1 MERRTIRYA
10 RRKVAGRL
18 LEPNRA
24 QSLWRNRMGRLY
36 LAAPHGRTELIL
48 GVAETVPAPKGMAWG
63 LYSDEDS
70 PFETWLVDRDGAHR
84 LAVAPA
90 SLIDAY
96 GPWRRLTSSP
106 RLKPGDSLHKPD
118 SEGTSDLRERG

>member
-10 RRKVAGRL
+10 RRRVAGRL

-63 LYSDEDS
+63 LYSNEDS
-70 PFETWLVDRDGAHR
+70 PFETWLR
-84 LAVAPA
+84 LAVTPA

-96 GPWRRLTSSP
+96 GPWRRINP
-106 RLKPGDSLHKPD
+106 RIG
-118 SEGTSDLRERG
+118 EGM

>member
-1 MERRTIRYA
+1 M
-10 RRKVAGRL
+10 

-48 GVAETVPAPKGMAWG
+48 GVAETVPTPKGMAWG
-63 LYSDEDS
+63 LYANENS

-84 LAVAPA
+84 LAVVPA

-96 GPWRRLTSSP
+96 GPWRRINP
-106 RLKPGDSLHKPD
+106 RIG
-118 SEGTSDLRERG
+118 EGL

>member
-1 MERRTIRYA
+1 MPTAMEHRIRYA
-10 RRKVAGRL
+10 KRRVAGRL

-48 GVAETVPAPKGMAWG
+48 GVAETAPSPKGMAWG
-63 LYSDEDS
+63 LYSNEDR

-84 LAVAPA
+84 LSVAPA
-90 SLIDAY
+90 SLIDSY
-96 GPWRRLTSSP
+96 GPWRRLNP
-106 RLKPGDSLHKPD
+106 RIG
-118 SEGTSDLRERG
+118 EGL

>member
-10 RRKVAGRL
+10 RRRVAGRL

-36 LAAPHGRTELIL
+36 LAAPHGTHRAHPRRRRD
-48 GVAETVPAPKGMAWG
+48 GPAPKGMAWG
-63 LYSDEDS
+63 LYSSGDC

-96 GPWRRLTSSP
+96 GPWRRINP
-106 RLKPGDSLHKPD
+106 RIG
-118 SEGTSDLRERG
+118 EGM

>member
-1 MERRTIRYA
+1 MRASMEHRTIRYA
-10 RRKVAGRL
+10 RRRVAGRL

-63 LYSDEDS
+63 LYSNEDS
-70 PFETWLVDRDGAHR
+70 PFETWLGLKTGPPGPPA
-84 LAVAPA
+84 APA

-96 GPWRRLTSSP
+96 GPWRRINP
-106 RLKPGDSLHKPD
+106 RIG
-118 SEGTSDLRERG
+118 EGM

>member
-10 RRKVAGRL
+10 RRRVAGRL

-63 LYSDEDS
+63 LYSNGDC
-70 PFETWLVDRDGAHR
+70 PFETWLVDRRAQTLRRPRKPHR
-84 LAVAPA
+84 RVRPMAAVDILPTAKAGRFPSQA
-90 SLIDAY
+90 GL
-96 GPWRRLTSSP
+96 
-106 RLKPGDSLHKPD
+106 
-118 SEGTSDLRERG
+118 

>member
-10 RRKVAGRL
+10 RRRVAGRL

-48 GVAETVPAPKGMAWG
+48 GVTETVPAPKGMAWG
-63 LYSDEDS
+63 LYANGDC

-96 GPWRRLTSSP
+96 GPWRRINP
-106 RLKPGDSLHKPD
+106 RIG
-118 SEGTSDLRERG
+118 EGM

>member
-10 RRKVAGRL
+10 RRRVAGRL

-48 GVAETVPAPKGMAWG
+48 GVAETVSAPRGMAWG
-63 LYSDEDS
+63 LYSNGDC

-84 LAVAPA
+84 LSVAPA

-96 GPWRRLTSSP
+96 GPWRRINP
-106 RLKPGDSLHKPD
+106 RIG
-118 SEGTSDLRERG
+118 EGM

>member
-10 RRKVAGRL
+10 RRRVAGRL

-48 GVAETVPAPKGMAWG
+48 GVAETVPAPKAWHG
-63 LYSDEDS
+63 DCTPTGTAHSRHGSSTGTARTDS
-70 PFETWLVDRDGAHR
+70 PSPPQASSTRTAH
-84 LAVAPA
+84 
-90 SLIDAY
+90 
-96 GPWRRLTSSP
+96 G
-106 RLKPGDSLHKPD
+106 G
-118 SEGTSDLRERG
+118 G